1 MADDS
6 EEACLVNPKST
17 NSGLQYTEGTTQ
29 SSIDSNKHSSRR
41 IDTPLS
47 HKNNDNS
54 DQYDI
59 NDEII
64 LSQFHADAIKQVCKW
79 KIYFLNEIRKNSFF
93 LMKRNLICLFTLHF
107 IGWLR

>member
-17 NSGLQYTEGTTQ
+17 SGGLQYTEGTAQ
-29 SSIDSNKHSSRR
+29 PSIDSNKHSSRR
-41 IDTPLS
+41 IDTSIP
-47 HKNNDNS
+47 HQNNDNS

-64 LSQFHADAIKQVCKW
+64 LSQFHADAIKQVCK
-79 KIYFLNEIRKNSFF
+79 LNVQIVLK
-93 LMKRNLICLFTLHF
+93 
-107 IGWLR
+107 